1 MIKRNKGK
9 AHAFLVGEVS
19 GGFLEHGR
27 LLQTHTH
34 KHTYACMHAYKM
46 ILSIW
51 MDILPKAL
59 KVNTYAET
67 IGLGNIFNRK
77 KGPNFPCKTKP

>member
-1 MIKRNKGK
+1 VDCFSCEREEKINFICIAYIIRHVMIKRNKGK

-19 GGFLEHGR
+19 SGFLEHGR

-46 ILSIW
+46 ILSI
-51 MDILPKAL
+51 
-59 KVNTYAET
+59 
-67 IGLGNIFNRK
+67 
-77 KGPNFPCKTKP
+77 